1 MIVRQG
7 PKLRRPITLTAG
19 EPGGIGPDLI
29 VQIAQRPWPVPLVVI
44 ADPDLLQQRAQQLQ
58 LPLQLRP
65 WTGPDMPPAEAGQLY
80 LHALT
85 LPTPATPGQLDPAH
99 APYILETLRQATTGC
114 LNGDYAALVTAP
126 IHKGNINDAGI
137 LFSGH
142 TEYLAEI
149 TGGTPVM
156 MLTCPGL
163 RVALA
168 TTHLP
173 LSQVPAA
180 ITAERLEQVLR
191 ILAQDLRTRFG
202 LTQPNILVAGLNP
215 HAGEQGHLGRE
226 EIDIIV
232 PVLNRLRQEGFQL
245 SPPLPA
251 DTLFTPTSL
260 AQADAVLAMYH
271 DQGLPVLKHKGFGT
285 AINITL
291 GLPIIRTSVDHGTAL
306 TLAGSG
312 QADTGSLEAA
322 IHQAITLV
330 QHENTPCLTPT

>member
-1 MIVRQG
+1 M
-7 PKLRRPITLTAG
+7 
-19 EPGGIGPDLI
+19 
-29 VQIAQRPWPVPLVVI
+29 
-44 ADPDLLQQRAQQLQ
+44 
-58 LPLQLRP
+58 
-65 WTGPDMPPAEAGQLY
+65 
-80 LHALT
+80 
-85 LPTPATPGQLDPAH
+85 
-99 APYILETLRQATTGC
+99 
-114 LNGDYAALVTAP
+114 
-126 IHKGNINDAGI
+126 
-137 LFSGH
+137 SG
-142 TEYLAEI
+142 
-149 TGGTPVM
+149 
-156 MLTCPGL
+156 GL